1 MSTPR
6 PRPHPLTRFLAGG
19 VGVATGL
26 IVCTMGLHLLL
37 TSHRIEGRLFAAA
50 GSCLG
55 LAVLCTAFACRHPH
69 RRWLHAA
76 LVAVVAFGGFAA
88 LLLARTPDGHT
99 APDARVSHRY
109 VGGGWHFQARAAGN
123 LLPELDQF
131 RAGFPLVAALD
142 PLFTREQARALS
154 GLTTAIYD
162 ELEAD
167 PEFHALGSAMPEA
180 YGELLGQNFER
191 GHYFL
196 YVPAGMDRST
206 PRPALVF
213 LHGSGG
219 NFKAYTWLLAK
230 VADRLGC
237 VLIAPSFGM
246 GNWREPDTSQVIE
259 AALSDAALAIP
270 LDPSRLHLVGL
281 SNGGLGVSQAGAS
294 IGNRFQSLV
303 FLSPVIDTRAI
314 VSADFT
320 RNWRGRPIHILTG
333 AVDDRVPLDFVYQ
346 AADTLRS
353 GGADL
358 SLRTV
363 ENADHFLLFSHQTE
377 VLRQIEDWLAP
388 QLAHSSPADTS
399 SANPAP

>member
-1 MSTPR
+1 
-6 PRPHPLTRFLAGG
+6 
-19 VGVATGL
+19 
-26 IVCTMGLHLLL
+26 MGLHLLL

-50 GSCLG
+50 VLCLG
-55 LAVLCTAFACRHPH
+55 LAVLCAAFACWRPR

-76 LVAVVAFGGFAA
+76 LVALVGFGGFLA
-88 LLLARTPDGHT
+88 LLLARTPDGRT

-109 VGGGWHFQARAAGN
+109 VGGAWHFRAHAVGN

-154 GLTTAIYD
+154 SLTTTIYD

-167 PEFHALGSAMPEA
+167 TAFHALGSAMPEA
-180 YGELLGQNFER
+180 YAELSGQDFER

-196 YVPAGMDRST
+196 YVPAGVDRST

-246 GNWREPDTSQVIE
+246 GDWREPDTSRVIE
-259 AALSDAALAIP
+259 AVLEDAAGALP
-270 LDPSRLHLVGL
+270 LDQSRLHLIGL

-294 IGNRFQSLV
+294 IGNRFQSLT

-320 RNWRGRPIHILTG
+320 RHWRGRPIRIMTG
-333 AVDDRVPLDFVYQ
+333 ATDDRVPLDFVLQ

-353 GGADL
+353 GGAEL

-363 ENADHFLLFSHQTE
+363 ENADHFLLFSHQAE
-377 VLRQIEDWLAP
+377 VLRQIESWLAP
-388 QLAHSSPADTS
+388 QLARPAL
-399 SANPAP
+399 SAALTQNPPRS